1 MQLFIDI
8 NMQFNILAAALLT
21 SCRITIIVFAECGD
35 CGLGHEQHYNT
46 QHIHSSTMYHCLTC
60 CLLSPVTRKSLNFRK
75 SPGVQGGSTMTGFN

>member
-46 QHIHSSTMYHCLTC
+46 HFTI
-60 CLLSPVTRKSLNFRK
+60 LLFQKLNFRE
-75 SPGVQGGSTMTGFN
+75 SPGVQGGSTMTLDLINMSIDDSF